1 METNKAAIIYCDESN
16 HTGNNLLDKDQ
27 HTFLYA
33 TVHISEDEAKKY
45 LEDLQADIPYIKNM
59 KEIKSKIIPHNK
71 QYFINFFEKLKKNI
85 KIYVINKK
93 YALACKEVET
103 IVEPVIS
110 KFSIIMYATGLQNM
124 LSILFLKE
132 LDDEFHETFSDV
144 IRKKS
149 NINIIE
155 KYKNNEFIGK
165 FLETNK
171 DHILDEIELL
181 SNEKWSLDMSVT
193 SLHTLLTLW
202 HQELQQPLKV
212 IYDES
217 KPISDTINIFDSF
230 KYDTFTP
237 FSSKINGQDII
248 MNYHLSE
255 IEAGNSKEH
264 SGLIIADL
272 AAGVSKLDDE
282 IRNIINNLDINFY
295 GILPYN
301 NYFVSPI
308 HRDFLYYMA
317 QFLLNESQSVV
328 NNPDILFYNAFY
340 YIENIYGKDKAKQF
354 IDTFFK
360 RNKPS

>member
-1 METNKAAIIYCDESN
+1 METNKPAIIYCDESN

-27 HTFLYA
+27 DTFLYA

-85 KIYVINKK
+85 KIYIIDKK
-93 YALACKEVET
+93 YALAGKEVET

-110 KFSIIMYATGLQNM
+110 KFNSIMYSTGLQNM
-124 LSILFLKE
+124 LTTLFWVG

-171 DHILDEIELL
+171 DHILNEIDLL

-272 AAGVSKLDDE
+272 AAGILKLDDDDL
-282 IRNIINNLDINFY
+282 INKLNIDFH

-301 NYFVSPI
+301 EYFASPI
-308 HRDFLYYMA
+308 HRDFLIGMA
-317 QFLLNESQSVV
+317 QILLNESQAVLA
-328 NNPDILFYNAFY
+328 NPDILFYYASD
-340 YIENIYGKDKAKQF
+340 YIEKFHGKSEIEKF
-354 IDTFFK
+354 IGTFFK
-360 RNKPS
+360 

>member
-45 LEDLQADIPYIKNM
+45 LEDLQVDIPYIKNM

-85 KIYVINKK
+85 KIYIIDKK
-93 YALACKEVET
+93 YALAGKEVET

-110 KFSIIMYATGLQNM
+110 KFNSIMYSTGLQNM
-124 LSILFLKE
+124 LTTLFWVG

-149 NINIIE
+149 NIDIIE
-155 KYKNNEFIGK
+155 KYKNNKFIGN
-165 FLETNK
+165 FLITNK
-171 DHILDEIELL
+171 DRILDEIELL

-202 HQELQQPLKV
+202 HQDLQQPLKV

-217 KPISDTINIFDSF
+217 KPISDTISIFDSF
-230 KYDTFTP
+230 KYHTFTP
-237 FSSKINGQDII
+237 FSSKINGHDII

-272 AAGVSKLDDE
+272 VAGILKLDDDD
-282 IRNIINNLDINFY
+282 IINKLNIDFH

-301 NYFVSPI
+301 EYFTSPI
-308 HRDFLYYMA
+308 HRDFLIGMA
-317 QFLLNESQSVV
+317 QILLNESQAVLA
-328 NNPDILFYNAFY
+328 NPDILLYYASD
-340 YIENIYGKDKAKQF
+340 YIEKFHGKSETEKF

-360 RNKPS
+360 

>member
-1 METNKAAIIYCDESN
+1 METNKPAIIYCDESN

-45 LEDLQADIPYIKNM
+45 LEDLQNNIPYIKNM

-71 QYFINFFEKLKKNI
+71 QYFIDFFEKLKQNI
-85 KIYVINKK
+85 KINIINKK

-110 KFSIIMYATGLQNM
+110 RFSSRMYSTGLQNM
-124 LSILFLKE
+124 LATLFWVE

-149 NINIIE
+149 NIDIIE
-155 KYKNNEFIGK
+155 KYKNNKFIGK
-165 FLETNK
+165 FLITNK
-171 DHILDEIELL
+171 DRILDEMELL
-181 SNEKWSLDMSVT
+181 SKDKWSLDMSVT

-202 HQELQQPLKV
+202 HQELQQQLKV

-237 FSSKINGQDII
+237 FSSKINGHDII
-248 MNYHLSE
+248 INYHLSE

-272 AAGVSKLDDE
+272 AAGILKLGDDD
-282 IRNIINNLDINFY
+282 IINKLNIDFH

-301 NYFVSPI
+301 EYFISLI
-308 HRDFLYYMA
+308 HRDFLIVMA
-317 QFLLNESQSVV
+317 KILLNESQAVV
-328 NNPDILFYNAFY
+328 ANPDILFDNAFY
-340 YIENIYGKDKAKQF
+340 FIEKKYGKNEAKRF